1 MHQTQSAHNRA
12 TSLITPLWVRD
23 DPSSEIL
30 KRPCGGGIVMANL
43 AKDTLTNRR
52 LARHIRI
59 YGGAIALLL
68 ALNQIVTASID
79 ADDQP
84 HADENN
90 AIHRMNEQIQELQ
103 AKANEQIQELQA
115 KVNEQIQELR
125 AKVKEVEAR
134 QNDVKGGASHG
145 AVESS
150 APLSAPAKVT
160 PPPTPSSAAQESQD
174 NSSVPSVKLRMFG
187 DVGYDASDQK
197 GDNNSFHIG
206 TLDLFMTGV
215 LTDRVS
221 VLGEVLFVPLKDNS
235 IGVDIERLLLQY
247 KHNDYFN
254 FGIGRY
260 HSSIGYYNTAFH
272 QGAWFQTAVD
282 RPFMYAFDEQG
293 GFLPLQEVGVT
304 VSGQIPSGR
313 LGLHYVAEVGNGR
326 AHLLGSDPAQNFQ
339 DTNNGKSFNF
349 ALSAHP
355 RGIPGL
361 EAGFSTYHDKLTFSD
376 NINHSELI
384 STVYVVYE
392 ISKYELLNEG
402 MLVRHTGSLSGAPAV
417 FHTPAF
423 YTQFSRRFGKYR
435 PYFRY
440 SYVNAGVAEPIYGDP
455 ADGPIVGRRNGPTL
469 GLRYDLNDHAAFKL
483 QYDHL
488 AQRGQKSFNALET
501 QFSFAF

>member
-1 MHQTQSAHNRA
+1 
-12 TSLITPLWVRD
+12 
-23 DPSSEIL
+23 
-30 KRPCGGGIVMANL
+30 MANL

-59 YGGAIALLL
+59 YGGALALLL
-68 ALNQIVTASID
+68 DLNQIVTASIY

-134 QNDVKGGASHG
+134 QNDVKGGAPHG